1 MKTEICENC
10 KVEINEH
17 DQAFVYNGH
26 VVCKKCYEKFN
37 KGGQDSPTTKD
48 SLWDKRIWI
57 VFALILCAI
66 GGLIVGFLVGRT
78 YSKYESRD
86 SFYHNLNSIF
96 GGVDKETS
104 PADIDPRAKRILSV
118 HSVLQRGESLDV
130 QLTNISGKDIK
141 SVLGYVLIF
150 DQFGQRL
157 KTLKLARYKLISVG
171 ETVVESWYYDVDS
184 EFVDVRQM
192 VSLLRSGQAEAQ
204 FIAQQVIYADGTRNK
219 FRTVQGLE

>member
-78 YSKYESRD
+78 YSKYES
-86 SFYHNLNSIF
+86 
-96 GGVDKETS
+96 
-104 PADIDPRAKRILSV
+104 PR
-118 HSVLQRGESLDV
+118 
-130 QLTNISGKDIK
+130 
-141 SVLGYVLIF
+141 
-150 DQFGQRL
+150 
-157 KTLKLARYKLISVG
+157 
-171 ETVVESWYYDVDS
+171 
-184 EFVDVRQM
+184 
-192 VSLLRSGQAEAQ
+192 
-204 FIAQQVIYADGTRNK
+204 
-219 FRTVQGLE
+219 